1 MYTDNNVTPEI
12 IIILFTQSNAI
23 MSMQYFNKYAMNF
36 QEILQNSSRIPGIPV
51 DFQDIQG
58 C

>member
-12 IIILFTQSNAI
+12 ITILFTQNAAI
-23 MSMQYFNKYAMNF
+23 LLMQYFNKHAMNF

-51 DFQDIQG
+51 GQ
-58 C
+58 